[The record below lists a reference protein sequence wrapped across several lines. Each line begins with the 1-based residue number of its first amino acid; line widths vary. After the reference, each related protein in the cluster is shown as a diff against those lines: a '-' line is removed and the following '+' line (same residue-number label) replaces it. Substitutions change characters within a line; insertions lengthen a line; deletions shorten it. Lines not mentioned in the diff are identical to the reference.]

1 MNPGMI
7 ASLVFFG
14 LLVGWFVLTWI
25 IVSGAPKRR
34 IRALEAV
41 AAELGFSFVADKPN
55 YMADLQL
62 PGARLDWRGMERTAR
77 NFMEG
82 TVSGMRTAMFDC
94 FYDAGPR
101 FRTFNTVVIFAST
114 QRRVP
119 AFDLNRKL
127 LLQPYSNLVEL
138 SAPEFAKHFA
148 LIGTEHNWLRRM
160 FDRQVID
167 LVTSTYVRQHFQMS
181 GGGAWLSFATVSS
194 SHRRLLKPAKWQGFL
209 QEMCPIA
216 LAVFERARA
225 EDTAAA

>member
-1 MNPGMI
+1 MNAGMI
-7 ASLVFFG
+7 ASLVFFA

-25 IVSGAPKRR
+25 ITTGAPKRR
-34 IRALEAV
+34 TRALEAV

-62 PGARLDWRGMERTAR
+62 PGARLDGRGMNRTAR

-94 FYDAGPR
+94 FYDGGPR
-101 FRTFNTVVIFAST
+101 LRTFSTVVLFAST

-119 AFDLNRKL
+119 AFELNRKL
-127 LLQPYSNLVEL
+127 LLQPYSDLVEL
-138 SAPEFAKHFA
+138 SAPEFSKHFA
-148 LIGTEHNWLRRM
+148 LIGTDHDWLRRM

-167 LVTSTYVRQHFQMS
+167 LITSTFARQRFQIS
-181 GGGAWLSFATVSS
+181 GGGSWLSFATASS
-194 SHRRLLKPAKWQGFL
+194 AHQSLLKPEKWRGFL
-209 QEMCPIA
+209 QDMSQIA
-216 LAVFERARA
+216 IAVFERARA